1 MSELGS
7 TNSSSPSLRR
17 RQPGLGCAVPGS
29 GQAAMRGAPVPPSA
43 GTGERHRA
51 GGGDS
56 GDTGWPAGTPERGD
70 PGMPLP
76 GVGEAGGAP
85 ARCRG
90 LEGRSRRRCRRRG
103 REGGGGGGS
112 GSRWAGQAAGPLPG
126 LAPSGAAAGRGGAM
140 IRREGKE
147 SPAPPC
153 PAVPCLPHR
162 APRLNK
168 WPPRRRYRR
177 AAPPPPRA
185 ASWRSGCGD
194 AGCGARHPGVL
205 REGCGG
211 HAAGRRGV
219 RPGARRGGSPAPA
232 APSWRCRRGWGC
244 PPGLGCGVTLLPC
257 PLIPLSLHGTGWGG
271 MLAEGARSVSCW
283 RGGPPSSPPASL
295 ASADKVRDDQAKMT
309 QPRSQDAGHFVEPL
323 ILRRR
328 KCSVR
333 ARGWDPR
340 KAR

>member
-1 MSELGS
+1 
-7 TNSSSPSLRR
+7 
-17 RQPGLGCAVPGS
+17 
-29 GQAAMRGAPVPPSA
+29 
-43 GTGERHRA
+43 
-51 GGGDS
+51 
-56 GDTGWPAGTPERGD
+56 
-70 PGMPLP
+70 MPLP

-153 PAVPCLPHR
+153 PAVPCLLHR

-177 AAPPPPRA
+177 AAPPPL
-185 ASWRSGCGD
+185 
-194 AGCGARHPGVL
+194 PGL
-205 REGCGG
+205 
-211 HAAGRRGV
+211 
-219 RPGARRGGSPAPA
+219 RPGARGAGMRGAERGTPGCCGRGVGGTLPVGAGCAPGQGEGGPRHRLLLPGGA
-232 APSWRCRRGWGC
+232 GGAGGAP

-333 ARGWDPR
+333 ARGWDAR